1 MITICVSDVELIF
14 ATLLPISTFVK
25 LTGKLVPLIVI
36 VSPPFI
42 LFFEKI
48 YLFSFIKDNV
58 LSPLA

>member
-25 LTGKLVPLIVI
+25 LTGKLVPIIVI

-48 YLFSFIKDNV
+48 YLLSFIKDNV